1 MSVYNLTMKE
11 DITMKNRMIALVLVI
26 LMLSAL
32 TACGKSEPAPAAT
45 EAPAVEA
52 PVEET
57 APAAGAAPAEEAP
70 VEEAPAPA
78 EAPAEAPGIE
88 PDSGEYTKVSEAKG
102 FSVRFDS
109 KYVASE
115 LPGSGNI
122 KIDANTDMTAIPGS
136 IPYVTV
142 SLYSKED
149 AEDAVSFLKNLA
161 DATSDLGKKLETKP
175 GEPKKVELGDRD
187 IYYIFYTYKDTDL
200 NGVIASAFYAEN
212 LANGDVAV
220 FNSLALQED
229 TSVVDGILNLA
240 VNSFTLTK

>member
-57 APAAGAAPAEEAP
+57 APAEGAAPAEEAP

-161 DATSDLGKKLETKP
+161 DATSDL
-175 GEPKKVELGDRD
+175 
-187 IYYIFYTYKDTDL
+187 
-200 NGVIASAFYAEN
+200 VIASAFYAEN

>member
-57 APAAGAAPAEEAP
+57 APAEGAAPAEEAP

-122 KIDANTDMTAIPGS
+122 KIDANTD
-136 IPYVTV
+136 
-142 SLYSKED
+142 
-149 AEDAVSFLKNLA
+149 VSFLKNLA